1 MRTIASLLNTVQ
13 VTANA
18 TTRAVERTAVSV
30 SKVVDVVDHTTTGI
44 TNFSKMF
51 ENWSSDQLDNQIKSR
66 ETRAKADKVTRAI
79 EEVKLDDALEE
90 LFKLQ
95 DERANRMNNFE
106 ERKAKFFA
114 E

>member
-1 MRTIASLLNTVQ
+1 
-13 VTANA
+13 
-18 TTRAVERTAVSV
+18 
-30 SKVVDVVDHTTTGI
+30 
-44 TNFSKMF
+44 MF

-66 ETRAKADKVTRAI
+66 ETRAKTDKVNRAI

-95 DERANRMNNFE
+95 DQRSNRMIDFE